1 MKMTRRKKEKKVWA
15 EVDWRV
21 SKGRKI
27 RFTVHH
33 KQRNFCFPMRRPE
46 PVIDTDN
53 WFKGM

>member
-1 MKMTRRKKEKKVWA
+1 MTRRKKEKKVGA
-15 EVDWRV
+15 EMDWRA
-21 SKGRKI
+21 SKGRKN

-33 KQRNFCFPMRRPE
+33 KQSNFCFPMRRPE